1 MCDPVS
7 LGIATISLSAGS
19 SIANYIGQ
27 KNQTDLLNAQNKQ
40 FYAANKQAAI
50 DAAMVNESE
59 LGLRQSQ
66 DLLTAA
72 AEKSD
77 ITKQETAHTS
87 TAVVSAAE
95 AGVSGNS
102 LDAILNDIQSK
113 AGENKTRI
121 DQNTKMQLDQI
132 QAEKSGVLVE
142 AQNNI
147 NTVRQTTIR
156 QPSLIT
162 PILSTGA
169 TALNVYDQYQ
179 QRQAN
184 ANSGG
189 SSNGR

>member
-7 LGIATISLSAGS
+7 LGISTISLSAGS

-87 TAVVSAAE
+87 TAVVSDFSPAA
-95 AGVSGNS
+95 
-102 LDAILNDIQSK
+102 
-113 AGENKTRI
+113 
-121 DQNTKMQLDQI
+121 
-132 QAEKSGVLVE
+132 
-142 AQNNI
+142 
-147 NTVRQTTIR
+147 VRR
-156 QPSLIT
+156 S
-162 PILSTGA
+162 
-169 TALNVYDQYQ
+169 
-179 QRQAN
+179 
-184 ANSGG
+184 
-189 SSNGR
+189 